1 MGSPGALNTTGY
13 RIPADPPGR
22 VVVPAQALFMYVSR
36 FWVWSQM
43 LGLAIAMG
51 FTYRMTAGS

>member
-1 MGSPGALNTTGY
+1 PLARKWVAPLGCQST
-13 RIPADPPGR
+13 I
-22 VVVPAQALFMYVSR
+22 VPAKALFIYISR
-36 FWVWSQM
+36 FRVWSQM

>member
-1 MGSPGALNTTGY
+1 MGSPGAFDTTGY
-13 RIPADPPGR
+13 RISADPPGR
-22 VVVPAQALFMYVSR
+22 VIVPPKALFIYVSR
-36 FWVWSQM
+36 FRVWSQM